1 MILAADS
8 VEPGSVVLAEVAI
21 AGAGAAGIT
30 LARELRGSGLRV
42 VVLESGG
49 FDYDGATQSLYAGTV
64 SGSPYAV
71 EASRLRYFGGTTNH
85 WGGWVLPLSAADF
98 DGRAWVPGTGWPIPR
113 AEVDPYYAAAFGI
126 TSQLDDHPF
135 EWESWLAGDR
145 DVAALVDTPNLTG
158 AMYRIAPVRFGEAY
172 RADLQDAPDVT
183 VYLGANVVNIGTDPS
198 GGTVTGF
205 DVKTL
210 GGNEFRVV
218 AGRYVCALGGIDNA
232 RLLLASRDVAP
243 NGLGNSNDLV
253 GRYFMDHI
261 EAVVA
266 TVVLADPVPNA
277 YLGGRFDLSR
287 AAVVPT
293 EAAAAERGLAGT
305 AFIIGDLGGEVRGGP
320 EEDALPA
327 AVVEGVFG
335 SLEQSDPH
343 TYSVEIR
350 AEPEPN
356 PDSRITLNEE
366 TDALGMPTV
375 DVNRVLTAGDHQRLK
390 RAVEFL
396 ASELGGLGRG
406 WMRIDAEGLGEDD
419 RSLFY
424 GFHHMG
430 TTRMSDDSSKGV
442 VDANGRVHGIGNLW
456 IAGSSVFPSVGFA
469 NPTLTIVALALR
481 MADGFR

>member
-1 MILAADS
+1 MFLAADS
-8 VEPGSVVLAEVAI
+8 VETGSVVLADVAI

-30 LARELRGSGLRV
+30 IARELRGSGLRV

-49 FDYDGATQSLYAGTV
+49 LDYDAATQALYAGTV

-85 WGGWVLPLSAADF
+85 WGGWVRPLDDADF

-113 AEVDPYYAAAFGI
+113 GEVDPYYGAAFGI
-126 TSQLDDHPF
+126 ASQLDDHPF
-135 EWESWLAGDR
+135 EWESWLESDR
-145 DVAALVDTPNLTG
+145 DVEALVDSPSLTG
-158 AMYRIAPVRFGEAY
+158 AMYRISPVRFGEAY
-172 RADLQDAPDVT
+172 RADLSDAPDVT
-183 VYLGANVVNIGTDPS
+183 VYLGANVVNITTDPS
-198 GGTVTGF
+198 GATVTGF
-205 DVKTL
+205 DVRTL
-210 GGNEFRVV
+210 GGTEFHVA

-232 RLLLASRDVAP
+232 RLLLASRDVEP
-243 NGLGNSNDLV
+243 IGLGNSNDLV

-287 AAVVPT
+287 AGVVPT
-293 EAAAAERGLAGT
+293 EAAAEEHRLAGT
-305 AFIIGDLGGEVRGGP
+305 AFIIGDLGDADRGAPTEDAVSASVVRGV
-320 EEDALPA
+320 L
-327 AVVEGVFG
+327 G
-335 SLEQSDPH
+335 SLERSDPH
-343 TYSVEIR
+343 SYSVEVR
-350 AEPEPN
+350 TEPEPN

-366 TDALGMPTV
+366 TDVLGMPTA
-375 DVNRVLTAGDHQRLK
+375 DVHRVLTDGDHQRLK
-390 RAVEFL
+390 RAVDLFV
-396 ASELGGLGRG
+396 SELGTLGLG

-430 TTRMSDDSSKGV
+430 TTRMSDDPATGV
-442 VDANGRVHGIGNLW
+442 VDGSGRVHGIDNLW